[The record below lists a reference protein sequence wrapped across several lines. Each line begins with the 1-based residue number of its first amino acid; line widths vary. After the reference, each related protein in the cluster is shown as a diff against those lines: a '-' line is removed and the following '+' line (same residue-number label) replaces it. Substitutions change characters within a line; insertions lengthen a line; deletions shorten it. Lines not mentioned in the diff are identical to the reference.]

1 MRILLWLI
9 VKTSALIVNVYH
21 KIRELVQRFD
31 RAMQT
36 RYRPRQLA
44 LVAVL
49 VIAAVSAL
57 MLFFPPYLGL
67 SNDGSFDAV
76 LADVGLARMDPS
88 DTSAYFSYYE
98 REYLV
103 STTANAPGT
112 TPLLLRMMVR
122 LAVLIDEAIT
132 WNGMFDVRFLAA
144 IYLVIYLVL
153 LYLLLSH
160 LLQRVGVYTEGLLLA
175 IFAVLIF
182 GDSTLITRF
191 ASFYTQPLE
200 LILLVGI
207 AACVQWIPQQL
218 ENFLPQV
225 LMAVLLMLLMTVNEY
240 CALIGLVFSL
250 AYWLLMRYQADSRHQ
265 GLYALLAICLCA
277 MSIIQTGNLVGSQTV
292 NEKVDQMTRG
302 VLFQATDPEEA
313 LAQFGIE
320 GRYAVLADAYSTQ
333 SYPVVLPESGALDEG
348 FLDKYTTADVV
359 MYYLRHPTHVFGLFE
374 EGVSSAFFMR
384 TDFSGNY
391 EQSSGMPERAKTLFM
406 ALWSTFKEQSAP
418 QTAASLLLMLL
429 AFLLLR
435 GRSQASKRETKD
447 QAGAYTMLCVVM
459 FVALS
464 VEMLTVVVMSGDSL
478 LIRESFLMGCLID
491 QMAIMACTEG
501 LRKIK
506 TIETET

>member
-1 MRILLWLI
+1 
-9 VKTSALIVNVYH
+9 
-21 KIRELVQRFD
+21 
-31 RAMQT
+31 MQT

-49 VIAAVSAL
+49 VIAVLSAV

-76 LADVGLARMDPS
+76 LADVGLTRIDPS
-88 DTSAYFSYYE
+88 DTSTYFNYYE

-103 STTANAPGT
+103 STTAHAPGT
-112 TPLLLRMMVR
+112 TPFLLRMVVR
-122 LAVLIDEAIT
+122 LAMLLDELLT
-132 WNGMFDVRFLAA
+132 GNGLFDIRFLAA
-144 IYLVIYLVL
+144 IYLVAYLVL
-153 LYLLLSH
+153 LYLLLSRM
-160 LLQRVGVYTEGLLLA
+160 LQRVGVYTEGLLLA
-175 IFAVLIF
+175 ILAVLIF
-182 GDSTLITRF
+182 GDSTMITRF
-191 ASFYTQPLE
+191 ASLYTQPLE

-218 ENFLPQV
+218 ENFLPQI
-225 LMAVLLMLLMTVNEY
+225 LMTVLLALLMSVNEY
-240 CALIGLVFSL
+240 CALMGLVFSL
-250 AYWLLMRYQADSRHQ
+250 AYWLLMRYRADSRHQ
-265 GLYALLAICLCA
+265 GLYALLAIVLCA
-277 MSIIQTGNLVGSQTV
+277 LSVIQTGNMLQNQTV

-302 VLFQATDPEEA
+302 VLFQANDPEKA

-320 GRYAVLADAYSTQ
+320 SRYAVLTDVYATQ
-333 SYPVVLPESGALDEG
+333 SYPVVLPDSGALDEG
-348 FLDKYTTADVV
+348 FLDRYTTADVA
-359 MYYLRHPTHVFGLFE
+359 MYYLRHPTHAFGLFE

-384 TDFSGNY
+384 TDYSGNY
-391 EQSSGMPERAKTLFM
+391 EQSSGMPTRAKTLFM

-418 QTAASLLLMLL
+418 QTAASLLLMML

-435 GRSQASKRETKD
+435 GRSRSGKQETKD

-464 VEMLTVVVMSGDSL
+464 VELLTVVIMSGDSL
-478 LIRESFLMGCLID
+478 LLRESFLMGCMID